1 MNLNYKSYGQGDPI
15 IILHGLF
22 GTLDN
27 WQTIAKK
34 LAEEYSVFTVD
45 QRNHGRSPH
54 DPKMNYKLMAED
66 LQLFL
71 EKQWIHKAVVL
82 GHSMGGKTAMQFA
95 LDFPEMVEKL
105 IVVDIGPFVNNG
117 GHELIFES
125 LLAIDL
131 KKIKSR
137 KDAEV
142 FLSGKIP
149 SFGVRQF
156 LLKNLSRNK
165 EGEYFWKMNLPVIYE
180 QYSEILTKVD
190 AVEPFEGETLFI
202 RGGQSNYIS
211 EEAFPLFKNVFP
223 NSQLQTIENAGHWV
237 HADQP
242 DQLLKMTLNFLKN
255 GSHK

>member
-1 MNLNYKSYGQGDPI
+1 MDLNYKSYGQGDPI

-54 DPKMNYKLMAED
+54 DPEMNYKIMAED

-71 EKQWIHKAVVL
+71 EKQWIHKAVIL

-105 IVVDIGPFVNNG
+105 IVIDIGPFSNNG
-117 GHELIFES
+117 GHELIFEA
-125 LLAIDL
+125 LLSIDVE
-131 KKIKSR
+131 KIKTR
-137 KDAEV
+137 KDAED
-142 FLSGKIP
+142 FLHDKVPG
-149 SFGVRQF
+149 FAVRQF

-165 EGEYFWKMNLPVIYE
+165 EGQYYWKMNLPVLYE
-180 QYSEILTKVD
+180 HYDEILAKVD
-190 AVEPFEGETLFI
+190 AVEPFDGKTLFI
-202 RGGQSNYIS
+202 RGGASNYIS
-211 EEAFPLFKNVFP
+211 EEEFPSFKNIFP
-223 NSQLQTIENAGHWV
+223 DSQLQTIENAGHWV
-237 HADQP
+237 HSDQP
-242 DQLLKMTLNFLKN
+242 NQLLKTTLNFLKN
-255 GSHK
+255 